1 MFSSSKNFE
10 PKHAKEHPP
19 ENCGYALRLFS
30 INLEEEIIE
39 IKDMKKHIETRIN
52 LKDVKRVLLGAE
64 AKKLVQKLRDIT
76 LKPNTIMNHI
86 FNQDF
91 IQFSLIVEHKSF
103 ELIAQNY
110 QIFSCFSHAVEEI
123 AKNKKNIGEILRFIE
138 NKN

>member
-1 MFSSSKNFE
+1 
-10 PKHAKEHPP
+10 
-19 ENCGYALRLFS
+19 
-30 INLEEEIIE
+30 
-39 IKDMKKHIETRIN
+39 MKKHIETRIN